1 MTLNKIVDIIV
12 SMLTIREGVDMN
24 IGLEIRSLVNLMVRY
39 THKLSENGDLSMQQ
53 AAIIKHLLQNKDKD
67 TTSKDLEGVF
77 SMRRSTCSR
86 MLTTMQNKDLIMRI
100 DDPVDSRKKLIIPTA
115 KSIGIISSIKS
126 KFDELEEKIRENIS
140 KEDLDVFFSVIDQIK
155 QNITVEDEE

>member
-1 MTLNKIVDIIV
+1 
-12 SMLTIREGVDMN
+12 MN
-24 IGLEIRSLVNLMVRY
+24 IGLEIRGLVNLMVRY

-53 AAIIKHLLQNKDKD
+53 AAIIKYLVQNKD
-67 TTSKDLEGVF
+67 TTSKDLEAVF
-77 SMRRSTCSR
+77 SMRRSTISR

-140 KEDLDVFFSVIDQIK
+140 KEDLNVFFSVIDQIK